1 MKGGFLMRNRIIEL
15 RKEQGLS
22 QEAFAK
28 KVGLSR
34 NFINQFE
41 NGNRNMS
48 DRTISDICNTFQIN
62 EEWLRTGKGVKES
75 SADLDYGKICTKIGI
90 TDKKAKAAIMKYYEL
105 SPEDKELFWKFAE
118 RFLNM
123 K

>member
-75 SADLDYGKICTKIGI
+75 SVDLDYGKICAKIGI

-118 RFLNM
+118 RFM